1 MSDQDQGQNR
11 SVVFRDAQMRTS
23 YANVA
28 NVASTKEE
36 ISVLYGI
43 GRSWHGKGEEY
54 EVDLNDRVMM
64 SPFTAKRLA
73 AMLVNA
79 VAQHEAKHGKIDA
92 GPVDAGGPGG
102 SA

>member
-1 MSDQDQGQNR
+1 MAEQQAGQGK
-11 SVVFRDAQMRTS
+11 SVIFRDEKMRTS

-28 NVASTKEE
+28 NVASTREE
-36 ISVLYGI
+36 ISVLFGI

-54 EVDLNDRVMM
+54 EVDLNDRVML

-79 VAQHEAKHGKIDA
+79 VAQYEARHGKIDA
-92 GPVDAGGPGG
+92 GSQEGGEG
-102 SA
+102 